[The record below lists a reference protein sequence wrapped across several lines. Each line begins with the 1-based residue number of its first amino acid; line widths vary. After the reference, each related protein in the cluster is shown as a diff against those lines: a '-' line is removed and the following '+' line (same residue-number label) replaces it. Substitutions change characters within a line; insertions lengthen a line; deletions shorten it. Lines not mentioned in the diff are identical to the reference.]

1 MFWEDI
7 SLEKYEAWMQDLQS
21 ELEDYELIEDDEG
34 IYQMECE
41 IEALANAY
49 AEQIKKESN
58 SG

>member
-1 MFWEDI
+1 MFWENI
-7 SLEKYEAWMQDLQS
+7 SISAYDAWMQDLQS
-21 ELEDYELIEDDEG
+21 ELEDYESIDDEEG